1 MIIFV
6 QSISRLIFVIEIHL
20 SMRRDWFFVLLY
32 TSKCQW
38 NFVRSLY
45 TCRISVLLLTRVSL
59 LLLTRVNLLLLT
71 CVNLLLLTRVSLL
84 LLTRVS
90 LLLLIRVS
98 LLLLTR
104 VSLFQLTETTWRK
117 CWGDLIFVSGVCYL
131 VFISRCQWF
140 RYITSNG
147 RLINGRW
154 IGKVVEGRCSG
165 IVRCI
170 VSEFVL
176 RTVSGSDT

>member
-90 LLLLIRVS
+90 L
-98 LLLLTR
+98 
-104 VSLFQLTETTWRK
+104 FQLTETTWRK

>member
-90 LLLLIRVS
+90 L
-98 LLLLTR
+98 
-104 VSLFQLTETTWRK
+104 FQLTETTWRK

-147 RLINGRW
+147 RLINGWW

-170 VSEFVL
+170 VSEFAL
-176 RTVSGSDT
+176 RTEEYHQEGQ